1 MKPSHSVLLL
11 ALMLASVF
19 PAQAS
24 AQPSPTCPG
33 PITLPD
39 WPDGAAAV
47 TDKGLSLGAPARI
60 VLERRADGSFA
71 GQAALEIER
80 AGHYEISLGGPAWVD
95 VSKDGVTLASQ
106 SHRHGPACSGIRK
119 IVTFSLQP
127 GMYEVRLS
135 RSSAPAVQAM
145 VTPVP

>member
-1 MKPSHSVLLL
+1 MKPSHCVLLL
-11 ALMLASVF
+11 LAAAI

-24 AQPSPTCPG
+24 AQASPPTCPG

-47 TDKGLSLGAPARI
+47 TEEGLSIGTPARI
-60 VLERRADGSFA
+60 RLEREADSAFA
-71 GQAALEIER
+71 GQTAVKIER
-80 AGHYEISLGGPAWVD
+80 GGVYEISLGGPAWVD
-95 VSKDGVTLASQ
+95 VVRDGVAVASQ

-127 GMYEVRLS
+127 GLYEVRFS
-135 RSSAPAVQAM
+135 RSPAPAVQAM
-145 VTPVP
+145 VAPVP